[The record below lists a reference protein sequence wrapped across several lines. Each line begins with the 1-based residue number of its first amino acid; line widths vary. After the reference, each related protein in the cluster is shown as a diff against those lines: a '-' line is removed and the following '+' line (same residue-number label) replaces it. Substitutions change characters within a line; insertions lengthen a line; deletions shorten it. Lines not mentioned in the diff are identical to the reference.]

1 MIAGSSRVLPSA
13 HAESVMAACLDRE
26 EAAVKAWEGRT
37 FDEAAALA
45 SGGLVLYGAGGV
57 GRLALEALMRR
68 GLAPL
73 AYSDGDS
80 KRWGSEVAGVP
91 VLPPAVAAERFGAK
105 AAFVVTIWNRSHRF
119 EETRAVLA
127 AIGCRCVV
135 SCAALFYQYPEGC
148 LPYYAM
154 DLPHRLVREATNIR
168 KAFSLW
174 NDEESRREFLNE
186 LRWRMDLDF
195 SGILPRPAAEQYFAV
210 DLFRL
215 GREEVFIDCGAY
227 DGDTLKPFLA
237 LTGGCFQRVIA
248 YEPDPRNHGRLKSY
262 RNELPAKIA
271 AKIDIQRAAV
281 GARREILRFNA
292 DGLES
297 SALDPAGG
305 KVVES
310 RPLDDWL
317 GAIRPTYIKMDIE
330 GAELDALQGGERL
343 IRESSPTLAVCVY
356 HRPSHFWEIPL
367 WLAALPCGYR
377 LYLRRYAEVPWD
389 LVCYA
394 VPVDREAPP

>member
-1 MIAGSSRVLPSA
+1 MTGGSSQVLPSSRP
-13 HAESVMAACLDRE
+13 E
-26 EAAVKAWEGRT
+26 
-37 FDEAAALA
+37 AALA
-45 SGGLVLYGAGGV
+45 AFLDRDEVRVRVWEKGVFEEATACDRDGLVLYGAGGV
-57 GRLALEALMRR
+57 GRRALGTLRR
-68 GLAPL
+68 HGMEPL
-73 AYSDGDS
+73 AFSDGDS
-80 KRWGSEVAGVP
+80 KLWNGEVEGVP
-91 VLPPAVAAERFGAK
+91 VLPPNLAAERFGAK

-119 EETRAVLA
+119 EETRAMLA
-127 AIGCRCVV
+127 AMGCRCVV
-135 SCAALFYQYPEGC
+135 SCAALFYHYPEGC

-154 DLPHRLVREATNIR
+154 DLPHRLVREAANIR

-174 NDEESRREFLNE
+174 NDEESRWEFLNE

-195 SGILPRPAAEQYFAV
+195 SGILPRPATEQYFAA

-227 DGDTLKPFLA
+227 DGDTLKSFLA
-237 LTGGCFQRVIA
+237 LSGGCFERVIA
-248 YEPDPRNHGRLKSY
+248 YEPVPRNHGRLKSY

-281 GARREILRFNA
+281 GARRETLRFKA

-310 RPLDDWL
+310 RPLDNWL

-330 GAELDALQGGERL
+330 GAELDALQGAERL
-343 IRESSPTLAVCVY
+343 IRESSPTLAVCVC
-356 HRPSHFWEIPL
+356 HRPNHFWEIPL

-394 VPVDREAPP
+394 LPGKRS